1 MNIPEKGGLALK
13 KSFIKMVSVLTAGTL
28 ALGGVPVMAEDN
40 KTADLSAEDVISAQD
55 MAALEE
61 RISPY
66 SVEVLEADVT
76 EEEDGLIDSSLE
88 LAREECES
96 EEAAY
101 TEYRNA
107 SYNFQSD
114 FFYSQLSAEARAY
127 YQQFAAACEQAA
139 NYSVNYTGRVSTT
152 SADGTKKS
160 HYVIAKVP
168 FTGRFTQDEA
178 LAVATAFFY
187 SNPQY
192 FFVSQLAW
200 NSDNIYLITYDG
212 YENGAARMAAANQ
225 IDIATSQWLA
235 EINQGRDDLEKESI
249 IYKKLCDSVIYN
261 KDENGAISE
270 GSNQTIAG
278 ALLNGRCVCNG
289 YAMTVTYFSHLIG
302 IDCVGIVGNNHAWNS
317 INLGG
322 SWYDLDV
329 TWMDRYE
336 VTGRYYYPF
345 CNRGSGVFMALDS
358 SGYHNPKESRY
369 TNITLPDASHSN
381 PLFITLDAERNA
393 SGSATLNWE
402 AINGCQ
408 GYSLYRYRSGAYS
421 QVSEFSSAYTGCTVA
436 DLQNS
441 DGFVVRAQMWD
452 PVTYQN
458 VLTSFSQSAVA
469 YVENIVQKPQI
480 TGLIAGDRS
489 MTVNWTSVD
498 GASRYGV
505 YYYIN
510 GKWTC
515 AGYTSNLYM
524 NVTGLTNGSRYGFAV
539 KAYVNGAW
547 TDVTSSDMVYASPE
561 GADKPVITSAE
572 AGDKSVKLTW
582 DGVDTAEKYAV
593 YYKLDGRWTCYG
605 YTTDLTMN
613 VTGLTNGSSY
623 GFAVKAYVNGAWT
636 GVASSD
642 IVYVSPKGAD
652 KPFITSAEAGDRSVK
667 LTWSGV
673 DSAERYGVYYYI
685 GGKWSFAGYT
695 TELTYEVSGLA
706 NGSRYGFAVKA
717 YVNGVWTAVTSADMV
732 YAQPAGSTV
741 TSDKPVITSAEAG
754 DRSVKLTWDGVD
766 TAEKYAVYY
775 KLDGRWTCYGYTT
788 DLTMNVTGLTNGSSY
803 GFAVKAYVNGAW
815 TGVASSDIVYVSPKG
830 ADKPFITSAEAGD
843 RSVKLTWSGVDSAER
858 YGVYYYIGGK
868 WSFAGYTTEL
878 TYEVSGLANGSRYGF
893 AVKAY
898 VNGVWTAVTSADMVY
913 AQPAGSTV
921 TSDKPV
927 ITKAEAGDGCV
938 YLEWTA
944 VEGADRYAV
953 YSYINGTWTFQ
964 CYTDAIGINIENLAN
979 GIKYGFAVKAYVNGS
994 WTAVTSA
1001 DIVYAKPAAEAA

>member
-1 MNIPEKGGLALK
+1 MK
-13 KSFIKMVSVLTAGTL
+13 KSFIKIVSVLTAGTL

-66 SVEVLEADVT
+66 SVEVLEADIT

-261 KDENGAISE
+261 KDENGAISA

-572 AGDKSVKLTW
+572 AGDRSVKLTW

-593 YYKLDGRWTCYG
+593 YYKLDGKWTCYG
-605 YTTDLTMN
+605 YTTDLAMN

-717 YVNGVWTAVTSADMV
+717 YVNGAWTAVTSADMV

-775 KLDGRWTCYGYTT
+775 KLDGKWTCYGYTT
-788 DLTMNVTGLTNGSSY
+788 DLAMNVTGLTNGSSY

-898 VNGVWTAVTSADMVY
+898 VNGAWTAVTSADMVY

>member
-1 MNIPEKGGLALK
+1 M
-13 KSFIKMVSVLTAGTL
+13 
-28 ALGGVPVMAEDN
+28 
-40 KTADLSAEDVISAQD
+40 
-55 MAALEE
+55 
-61 RISPY
+61 
-66 SVEVLEADVT
+66 
-76 EEEDGLIDSSLE
+76 
-88 LAREECES
+88 
-96 EEAAY
+96 
-101 TEYRNA
+101 
-107 SYNFQSD
+107 
-114 FFYSQLSAEARAY
+114 
-127 YQQFAAACEQAA
+127 
-139 NYSVNYTGRVSTT
+139 
-152 SADGTKKS
+152 
-160 HYVIAKVP
+160 
-168 FTGRFTQDEA
+168 
-178 LAVATAFFY
+178 
-187 SNPQY
+187 
-192 FFVSQLAW
+192 
-200 NSDNIYLITYDG
+200 
-212 YENGAARMAAANQ
+212 
-225 IDIATSQWLA
+225 
-235 EINQGRDDLEKESI
+235 
-249 IYKKLCDSVIYN
+249 
-261 KDENGAISE
+261 
-270 GSNQTIAG
+270 
-278 ALLNGRCVCNG
+278 
-289 YAMTVTYFSHLIG
+289 
-302 IDCVGIVGNNHAWNS
+302 
-317 INLGG
+317 
-322 SWYDLDV
+322 
-329 TWMDRYE
+329 
-336 VTGRYYYPF
+336 
-345 CNRGSGVFMALDS
+345 
-358 SGYHNPKESRY
+358 
-369 TNITLPDASHSN
+369 
-381 PLFITLDAERNA
+381 
-393 SGSATLNWE
+393 
-402 AINGCQ
+402 
-408 GYSLYRYRSGAYS
+408 
-421 QVSEFSSAYTGCTVA
+421 A

-593 YYKLDGRWTCYG
+593 YYKLDGKWTCYG
-605 YTTDLTMN
+605 YTTDLAMN
-613 VTGLTNGSSY
+613 VMGLTNGSSY

-652 KPFITSAEAGDRSVK
+652 KPVITSAEAGDRSVK

-673 DSAERYGVYYYI
+673 DGAERYGVYYYI
-685 GGKWSFAGYT
+685 GGKWSFAGHT

-717 YVNGVWTAVTSADMV
+717 YVNGA
-732 YAQPAGSTV
+732 
-741 TSDKPVITSAEAG
+741 
-754 DRSVKLTWDGVD
+754 
-766 TAEKYAVYY
+766 
-775 KLDGRWTCYGYTT
+775 
-788 DLTMNVTGLTNGSSY
+788 
-803 GFAVKAYVNGAW
+803 
-815 TGVASSDIVYVSPKG
+815 
-830 ADKPFITSAEAGD
+830 
-843 RSVKLTWSGVDSAER
+843 
-858 YGVYYYIGGK
+858 
-868 WSFAGYTTEL
+868 
-878 TYEVSGLANGSRYGF
+878 
-893 AVKAY
+893 
-898 VNGVWTAVTSADMVY
+898 WTAVTSADMVY

>member
-1 MNIPEKGGLALK
+1 MK
-13 KSFIKMVSVLTAGTL
+13 KSFIKIVSVLTAGTL

-66 SVEVLEADVT
+66 SVEVLEADIT

-261 KDENGAISE
+261 KDENGAISA

>member
-1 MNIPEKGGLALK
+1 MK
-13 KSFIKMVSVLTAGTL
+13 KSFIKIVSVLTAGTL

-261 KDENGAISE
+261 KDENGAISA

-421 QVSEFSSAYTGCTVA
+421 QVSEFSSVNTGCTVA

-452 PVTYQN
+452 PVLNQN
-458 VLTSFSQSAVA
+458 VLTSFSSSAVA
-469 YVENIVQKPQI
+469 YVEGAAETKPQI
-480 TGLIAGDRS
+480 TGLIPGDRS
-489 MTVNWTSVD
+489 MLVNWTAAE
-498 GASRYGV
+498 GASRYAV

-510 GKWTC
+510 GKWSC
-515 AGYTSNLYM
+515 AGYTSDLYM
-524 NVTGLTNGSRYGFAV
+524 NVTGLTNGSKYGFAV
-539 KAYVNGAW
+539 KAYINDAW
-547 TDVTSSDMVYASPE
+547 TGVSSSDIVYASPK
-561 GADKPVITSAE
+561 GADKPVITEAE

-642 IVYVSPKGAD
+642 IVYVSPEGADKPVITSAEAGDKSVKLTWDGVDTAEKYAVYYKLDGKWTCYGYTTDLAMNVTGLTNGSSYGFAVKAYVNGAWTGVAPSDIVYVSPKGAD
-652 KPFITSAEAGDRSVK
+652 KPVITSAEAGDRSVK

-685 GGKWSFAGYT
+685 GGKWSFAGQT

-717 YVNGVWTAVTSADMV
+717 YVNGAWTAVTSADMV
-732 YAQPAGSTV
+732 YAQPV
-741 TSDKPVITSAEAG
+741 
-754 DRSVKLTWDGVD
+754 
-766 TAEKYAVYY
+766 
-775 KLDGRWTCYGYTT
+775 
-788 DLTMNVTGLTNGSSY
+788 
-803 GFAVKAYVNGAW
+803 
-815 TGVASSDIVYVSPKG
+815 
-830 ADKPFITSAEAGD
+830 
-843 RSVKLTWSGVDSAER
+843 
-858 YGVYYYIGGK
+858 
-868 WSFAGYTTEL
+868 
-878 TYEVSGLANGSRYGF
+878 
-893 AVKAY
+893 
-898 VNGVWTAVTSADMVY
+898 
-913 AQPAGSTV
+913 GSTV

>member
-1 MNIPEKGGLALK
+1 MK
-13 KSFIKMVSVLTAGTL
+13 KSFIKIVSVLTAGTL

-369 TNITLPDASHSN
+369 TNIILPDASHSN

-469 YVENIVQKPQI
+469 YVENTVQKPQI

-524 NVTGLTNGSRYGFAV
+524 NVTGLTNGSSYGFAV

-547 TDVTSSDMVYASPE
+547 TGVASSDIVYVSPE

-593 YYKLDGRWTCYG
+593 YYKLDGKWTCYG
-605 YTTDLTMN
+605 YTTDLAMN

-652 KPFITSAEAGDRSVK
+652 KPVITSAEAGDRSVK

-685 GGKWSFAGYT
+685 GGKWSFAGHT

-717 YVNGVWTAVTSADMV
+717 YVNGAWTAVTSADMV

-741 TSDKPVITSAEAG
+741 TSDKPVITKAEAG
-754 DRSVKLTWDGVD
+754 DGCVYLEW
-766 TAEKYAVYY
+766 TAVEGADRYAVYSY
-775 KLDGRWTCYGYTT
+775 INGTWTFQCYT
-788 DLTMNVTGLTNGSSY
+788 DAIGINIEDLANGIKY
-803 GFAVKAYVNGAW
+803 GFAVKAYVNGA
-815 TGVASSDIVYVSPKG
+815 
-830 ADKPFITSAEAGD
+830 
-843 RSVKLTWSGVDSAER
+843 
-858 YGVYYYIGGK
+858 
-868 WSFAGYTTEL
+868 
-878 TYEVSGLANGSRYGF
+878 
-893 AVKAY
+893 
-898 VNGVWTAVTSADMVY
+898 WTAVTSADMVY

-1001 DIVYAKPAAEAA
+1001 DIVYAKPEAEAA

>member
-1 MNIPEKGGLALK
+1 M
-13 KSFIKMVSVLTAGTL
+13 LTAGTL

-101 TEYRNA
+101 TEYQNA

-212 YENGAARMAAANQ
+212 YENGAARMAAANR

-261 KDENGAISE
+261 KDENGAISA

-421 QVSEFSSAYTGCTVA
+421 QVSGFSSAYTGCTVA

-469 YVENIVQKPQI
+469 YVKNIVQKPQI

-510 GKWTC
+510 GKWT
-515 AGYTSNLYM
+515 AQ
-524 NVTGLTNGSRYGFAV
+524 
-539 KAYVNGAW
+539 
-547 TDVTSSDMVYASPE
+547 
-561 GADKPVITSAE
+561 
-572 AGDKSVKLTW
+572 
-582 DGVDTAEKYAV
+582 
-593 YYKLDGRWTCYG
+593 
-605 YTTDLTMN
+605 
-613 VTGLTNGSSY
+613 
-623 GFAVKAYVNGAWT
+623 
-636 GVASSD
+636 D
-642 IVYVSPKGAD
+642 ILP
-652 KPFITSAEAGDRSVK
+652 
-667 LTWSGV
+667 
-673 DSAERYGVYYYI
+673 
-685 GGKWSFAGYT
+685 
-695 TELTYEVSGLA
+695 
-706 NGSRYGFAVKA
+706 
-717 YVNGVWTAVTSADMV
+717 
-732 YAQPAGSTV
+732 
-741 TSDKPVITSAEAG
+741 
-754 DRSVKLTWDGVD
+754 
-766 TAEKYAVYY
+766 
-775 KLDGRWTCYGYTT
+775 
-788 DLTMNVTGLTNGSSY
+788 
-803 GFAVKAYVNGAW
+803 
-815 TGVASSDIVYVSPKG
+815 
-830 ADKPFITSAEAGD
+830 
-843 RSVKLTWSGVDSAER
+843 
-858 YGVYYYIGGK
+858 
-868 WSFAGYTTEL
+868 
-878 TYEVSGLANGSRYGF
+878 
-893 AVKAY
+893 
-898 VNGVWTAVTSADMVY
+898 
-913 AQPAGSTV
+913 
-921 TSDKPV
+921 
-927 ITKAEAGDGCV
+927 
-938 YLEWTA
+938 
-944 VEGADRYAV
+944 
-953 YSYINGTWTFQ
+953 TF
-964 CYTDAIGINIENLAN
+964 T
-979 GIKYGFAVKAYVNGS
+979 
-994 WTAVTSA
+994 
-1001 DIVYAKPAAEAA
+1001 

>member
-1 MNIPEKGGLALK
+1 MK
-13 KSFIKMVSVLTAGTL
+13 KSFIKIVSVLTAGTL

-40 KTADLSAEDVISAQD
+40 KTADLSADDVISAQD

-261 KDENGAISE
+261 KDENGAISA

-572 AGDKSVKLTW
+572 AGDRSVKLTW

-593 YYKLDGRWTCYG
+593 YYKLDGKWTCYG
-605 YTTDLTMN
+605 YTTDLAMN

-717 YVNGVWTAVTSADMV
+717 YVNGAWTAVTSADMV

-775 KLDGRWTCYGYTT
+775 KLDGKWTCYGYTT
-788 DLTMNVTGLTNGSSY
+788 DLAMNVTGLTNGSSY

-898 VNGVWTAVTSADMVY
+898 VNGAWTAVTSADMVY

>member
-1 MNIPEKGGLALK
+1 MK
-13 KSFIKMVSVLTAGTL
+13 KSFIKIVSVLTAGTL

-88 LAREECES
+88 LVREECES

-261 KDENGAISE
+261 KDENGAISA

-408 GYSLYRYRSGAYS
+408 GYSLYRYRSGTYS
-421 QVSEFSSAYTGCTVA
+421 YVSEFSSVNTGCTVA

-452 PVTYQN
+452 PVLNQN
-458 VLTSFSQSAVA
+458 VLTSFSSSAVA
-469 YVENIVQKPQI
+469 YVEGAAETKPQI

-489 MTVNWTSVD
+489 MTVNWTAAE
-498 GASRYGV
+498 GASRYAV

-642 IVYVSPKGAD
+642 IVYVSPEGA
-652 KPFITSAEAGDRSVK
+652 
-667 LTWSGV
+667 
-673 DSAERYGVYYYI
+673 
-685 GGKWSFAGYT
+685 
-695 TELTYEVSGLA
+695 
-706 NGSRYGFAVKA
+706 
-717 YVNGVWTAVTSADMV
+717 
-732 YAQPAGSTV
+732 
-741 TSDKPVITSAEAG
+741 DKPVITSAEAG
-754 DRSVKLTWDGVD
+754 DKSVKLAWNGVD

-788 DLTMNVTGLTNGSSY
+788 DLAMNVTGLTNGSSY

-830 ADKPFITSAEAGD
+830 ADKPVITSAEAGD

-868 WSFAGYTTEL
+868 WSFAGHTTEL

-898 VNGVWTAVTSADMVY
+898 VNGAWTAVTSADMVY

-1001 DIVYAKPAAEAA
+1001 DIVYAKPEAEAA

>member
-1 MNIPEKGGLALK
+1 M
-13 KSFIKMVSVLTAGTL
+13 
-28 ALGGVPVMAEDN
+28 
-40 KTADLSAEDVISAQD
+40 
-55 MAALEE
+55 
-61 RISPY
+61 
-66 SVEVLEADVT
+66 
-76 EEEDGLIDSSLE
+76 
-88 LAREECES
+88 
-96 EEAAY
+96 
-101 TEYRNA
+101 
-107 SYNFQSD
+107 
-114 FFYSQLSAEARAY
+114 
-127 YQQFAAACEQAA
+127 
-139 NYSVNYTGRVSTT
+139 
-152 SADGTKKS
+152 
-160 HYVIAKVP
+160 
-168 FTGRFTQDEA
+168 
-178 LAVATAFFY
+178 
-187 SNPQY
+187 
-192 FFVSQLAW
+192 
-200 NSDNIYLITYDG
+200 
-212 YENGAARMAAANQ
+212 
-225 IDIATSQWLA
+225 
-235 EINQGRDDLEKESI
+235 
-249 IYKKLCDSVIYN
+249 
-261 KDENGAISE
+261 
-270 GSNQTIAG
+270 
-278 ALLNGRCVCNG
+278 
-289 YAMTVTYFSHLIG
+289 
-302 IDCVGIVGNNHAWNS
+302 
-317 INLGG
+317 
-322 SWYDLDV
+322 
-329 TWMDRYE
+329 
-336 VTGRYYYPF
+336 
-345 CNRGSGVFMALDS
+345 
-358 SGYHNPKESRY
+358 
-369 TNITLPDASHSN
+369 
-381 PLFITLDAERNA
+381 
-393 SGSATLNWE
+393 
-402 AINGCQ
+402 
-408 GYSLYRYRSGAYS
+408 
-421 QVSEFSSAYTGCTVA
+421 A

-593 YYKLDGRWTCYG
+593 YYKLDGKWTCYG
-605 YTTDLTMN
+605 YTNELSMN

-636 GVASSD
+636 GVAPSD

-652 KPFITSAEAGDRSVK
+652 KPVITSAEAGDRSVK

-685 GGKWSFAGYT
+685 GGKWSFAGHT

-717 YVNGVWTAVTSADMV
+717 YVNGA
-732 YAQPAGSTV
+732 
-741 TSDKPVITSAEAG
+741 
-754 DRSVKLTWDGVD
+754 
-766 TAEKYAVYY
+766 
-775 KLDGRWTCYGYTT
+775 
-788 DLTMNVTGLTNGSSY
+788 
-803 GFAVKAYVNGAW
+803 
-815 TGVASSDIVYVSPKG
+815 
-830 ADKPFITSAEAGD
+830 
-843 RSVKLTWSGVDSAER
+843 
-858 YGVYYYIGGK
+858 
-868 WSFAGYTTEL
+868 
-878 TYEVSGLANGSRYGF
+878 
-893 AVKAY
+893 
-898 VNGVWTAVTSADMVY
+898 WTAVTSADMVY

>member
-593 YYKLDGRWTCYG
+593 YYKLDGKWTCYG
-605 YTTDLTMN
+605 YTTDLAMN

-775 KLDGRWTCYGYTT
+775 KLDGKWTCYGYTT
-788 DLTMNVTGLTNGSSY
+788 DLAMNVTGLTNGSSY

>member
-1 MNIPEKGGLALK
+1 MK
-13 KSFIKMVSVLTAGTL
+13 KSFIKIVSVLTAGTL

-40 KTADLSAEDVISAQD
+40 KTADLSADDVISAQD

-261 KDENGAISE
+261 KDENGAISA

-605 YTTDLTMN
+605 YTTDLAMN

-717 YVNGVWTAVTSADMV
+717 YVNGAWTAVTSADMV

-788 DLTMNVTGLTNGSSY
+788 DLAMNVTGLTNGSSY

-898 VNGVWTAVTSADMVY
+898 VNGAWTAVTSADMVY

>member
-1 MNIPEKGGLALK
+1 MK
-13 KSFIKMVSVLTAGTL
+13 KSFIKIVSVLTAGTL

-40 KTADLSAEDVISAQD
+40 KTADLSADDVISAQD

-261 KDENGAISE
+261 KDENGAISA

-593 YYKLDGRWTCYG
+593 YYKLDDRWTCYG
-605 YTTDLTMN
+605 YTTDLAMN

-717 YVNGVWTAVTSADMV
+717 YVNGAWTAVTSADMV

-775 KLDGRWTCYGYTT
+775 KLDDRWTCYGYTT
-788 DLTMNVTGLTNGSSY
+788 DLAMNVTGLTNGSSY

-898 VNGVWTAVTSADMVY
+898 VNGAWTAVTSADMVY

>member
-13 KSFIKMVSVLTAGTL
+13 KSFIKIVSVLTAGTL

-66 SVEVLEADVT
+66 SVEVLEADIT

-261 KDENGAISE
+261 KDENGAISA

-593 YYKLDGRWTCYG
+593 YYKLDGKWTCYG
-605 YTTDLTMN
+605 YTTDLAMN

-775 KLDGRWTCYGYTT
+775 KLDGKWTCYGYTT
-788 DLTMNVTGLTNGSSY
+788 DLAMNVTGLTNGSSY

>member
-1 MNIPEKGGLALK
+1 MK
-13 KSFIKMVSVLTAGTL
+13 KSFIKIVSVLTAGTL

-66 SVEVLEADVT
+66 SVEVLEADIT

-261 KDENGAISE
+261 KDENGAISA

-717 YVNGVWTAVTSADMV
+717 YVNGAWTAVTSADMV

-898 VNGVWTAVTSADMVY
+898 VNGAWTAVTSADMVY

>member
-1 MNIPEKGGLALK
+1 MK
-13 KSFIKMVSVLTAGTL
+13 KSFIKIVSVLTAGTL

-66 SVEVLEADVT
+66 SVEVLEADIT

-261 KDENGAISE
+261 KDENGAISA

-717 YVNGVWTAVTSADMV
+717 YVNGAWTAVTSADMV

-775 KLDGRWTCYGYTT
+775 KLDGKWTCYGYTT
-788 DLTMNVTGLTNGSSY
+788 DLAMNVTGLTNGSSY

-898 VNGVWTAVTSADMVY
+898 VNGAWTAVTSADMVY

>member
-1 MNIPEKGGLALK
+1 MK
-13 KSFIKMVSVLTAGTL
+13 KSFIKIVSVLTAGTL

-40 KTADLSAEDVISAQD
+40 KTADLSADDVISAQD

-261 KDENGAISE
+261 KDENGAISA

-605 YTTDLTMN
+605 YTTDLAMN

-788 DLTMNVTGLTNGSSY
+788 DLAMNVTGLTNGSSY

>member
-1 MNIPEKGGLALK
+1 MK
-13 KSFIKMVSVLTAGTL
+13 KSFIKIVSVLTAGTL

-96 EEAAY
+96 EAAAY
-101 TEYRNA
+101 TEYQNA

-261 KDENGAISE
+261 KDENGAISA

-408 GYSLYRYRSGAYS
+408 GYSLYRYRSGTYS
-421 QVSEFSSAYTGCTVA
+421 YVSEFSSMNTGCTVA
-436 DLQNS
+436 DLQSS

-452 PVTYQN
+452 PVLNQN
-458 VLTSFSQSAVA
+458 VLTSFSSSAVA
-469 YVENIVQKPQI
+469 YVEGAAETKPQI

-593 YYKLDGRWTCYG
+593 YYKLDGKWTCYG

-642 IVYVSPKGAD
+642 IVYVSPEGA
-652 KPFITSAEAGDRSVK
+652 
-667 LTWSGV
+667 
-673 DSAERYGVYYYI
+673 
-685 GGKWSFAGYT
+685 
-695 TELTYEVSGLA
+695 
-706 NGSRYGFAVKA
+706 
-717 YVNGVWTAVTSADMV
+717 
-732 YAQPAGSTV
+732 
-741 TSDKPVITSAEAG
+741 DKPVITSAEAG
-754 DRSVKLTWDGVD
+754 DKSVKLAWNGVD

-815 TGVASSDIVYVSPKG
+815 TGVASSDIVYVSPEG
-830 ADKPFITSAEAGD
+830 ADKPVITSAEAGD

-868 WSFAGYTTEL
+868 WSFAGHTTEL
-878 TYEVSGLANGSRYGF
+878 TYEVRGLANGSRYGF

-898 VNGVWTAVTSADMVY
+898 VNGAWTAVTSADMVY
-913 AQPAGSTV
+913 AQPVGSTV

>member
-1 MNIPEKGGLALK
+1 MK
-13 KSFIKMVSVLTAGTL
+13 KSFIKIVSVLTAGTL

-96 EEAAY
+96 EAAAY
-101 TEYRNA
+101 TEYQNA

-261 KDENGAISE
+261 KDENGAISA

-408 GYSLYRYRSGAYS
+408 GYSLYRYRSGTYS
-421 QVSEFSSAYTGCTVA
+421 YVSEFSSMNTGCTVA
-436 DLQNS
+436 DLQSS

-452 PVTYQN
+452 PVLNQN
-458 VLTSFSQSAVA
+458 VLTSFSSSAVA
-469 YVENIVQKPQI
+469 YVEGAAETKPQI

-593 YYKLDGRWTCYG
+593 YYKLDGKWTCYG

-642 IVYVSPKGAD
+642 IVYVSPEGA
-652 KPFITSAEAGDRSVK
+652 
-667 LTWSGV
+667 
-673 DSAERYGVYYYI
+673 
-685 GGKWSFAGYT
+685 
-695 TELTYEVSGLA
+695 
-706 NGSRYGFAVKA
+706 
-717 YVNGVWTAVTSADMV
+717 
-732 YAQPAGSTV
+732 
-741 TSDKPVITSAEAG
+741 DKPVITSAEAG
-754 DRSVKLTWDGVD
+754 DKSVKLAWNGVD

-815 TGVASSDIVYVSPKG
+815 TGVAPSDIVYVSPKG
-830 ADKPFITSAEAGD
+830 ADKPVITSAEAGD

-868 WSFAGYTTEL
+868 WSFAGHTTEL
-878 TYEVSGLANGSRYGF
+878 TYEVRGLANGSRYGF

-898 VNGVWTAVTSADMVY
+898 VNGAWTAVTSADMVY
-913 AQPAGSTV
+913 AQPVGSTV

>member
-1 MNIPEKGGLALK
+1 MK
-13 KSFIKMVSVLTAGTL
+13 KSFIKIVSVLTAGTL

-40 KTADLSAEDVISAQD
+40 KTADLSAKDVISAQD

-76 EEEDGLIDSSLE
+76 EEEDGFIDSSLE

-114 FFYSQLSAEARAY
+114 FFYSQLSAKARAY

-421 QVSEFSSAYTGCTVA
+421 QVSEFSSVNTGCTVA

-452 PVTYQN
+452 PVLNQN
-458 VLTSFSQSAVA
+458 VLTSFSSSAVA
-469 YVENIVQKPQI
+469 YVEGAAETKPQI
-480 TGLIAGDRS
+480 TGLIPGDRS
-489 MTVNWTSVD
+489 MLVNWTAAE
-498 GASRYGV
+498 GASRYAV

-510 GKWTC
+510 GKWSC
-515 AGYTSNLYM
+515 AGYTSDLYM
-524 NVTGLTNGSRYGFAV
+524 NVTGLTNGSKYGFAV
-539 KAYVNGAW
+539 KAYINDAW
-547 TDVTSSDMVYASPE
+547 TGVSSSDIVYASPK
-561 GADKPVITSAE
+561 GADKPVITEAE

-593 YYKLDGRWTCYG
+593 YYKLDGKWTCYG

-636 GVASSD
+636 GVAPSD

-652 KPFITSAEAGDRSVK
+652 KPVITSAEAGDRSVK

-685 GGKWSFAGYT
+685 GGKWSFAGHT
-695 TELTYEVSGLA
+695 TELTYEVRGLA

-717 YVNGVWTAVTSADMV
+717 YVNGAWTAVTSADMV
-732 YAQPAGSTV
+732 YAQPV
-741 TSDKPVITSAEAG
+741 
-754 DRSVKLTWDGVD
+754 
-766 TAEKYAVYY
+766 
-775 KLDGRWTCYGYTT
+775 
-788 DLTMNVTGLTNGSSY
+788 
-803 GFAVKAYVNGAW
+803 
-815 TGVASSDIVYVSPKG
+815 
-830 ADKPFITSAEAGD
+830 
-843 RSVKLTWSGVDSAER
+843 
-858 YGVYYYIGGK
+858 
-868 WSFAGYTTEL
+868 
-878 TYEVSGLANGSRYGF
+878 
-893 AVKAY
+893 
-898 VNGVWTAVTSADMVY
+898 
-913 AQPAGSTV
+913 GSTV

>member
-1 MNIPEKGGLALK
+1 MK
-13 KSFIKMVSVLTAGTL
+13 KSFIKIVSVLTAGTL

-101 TEYRNA
+101 TEYQNA

-114 FFYSQLSAEARAY
+114 FFYSQLSAKARAY

-302 IDCVGIVGNNHAWNS
+302 IDCVGIVGNNHAWNC

-393 SGSATLNWE
+393 SGSAILNWE

-408 GYSLYRYRSGAYS
+408 GYSLYRYRSGTYS
-421 QVSEFSSAYTGCTVA
+421 YVSEFSSMNTGCTVA
-436 DLQNS
+436 DLQSS

-452 PVTYQN
+452 PVLNQN
-458 VLTSFSQSAVA
+458 VLTSFSSSAVA
-469 YVENIVQKPQI
+469 YVEGAAETKPQI
-480 TGLIAGDRS
+480 TGLIPGDRS
-489 MTVNWTSVD
+489 MLVNWTAAE
-498 GASRYGV
+498 GASRYAV

-510 GKWTC
+510 GKWSC
-515 AGYTSNLYM
+515 AGYTSDLYM
-524 NVTGLTNGSRYGFAV
+524 NVTGLTNGSKYGFAV
-539 KAYVNGAW
+539 KAYINDAW
-547 TDVTSSDMVYASPE
+547 TGVSSSDIVYASPK

-642 IVYVSPKGAD
+642 IVYVSPEGA
-652 KPFITSAEAGDRSVK
+652 
-667 LTWSGV
+667 
-673 DSAERYGVYYYI
+673 
-685 GGKWSFAGYT
+685 
-695 TELTYEVSGLA
+695 
-706 NGSRYGFAVKA
+706 
-717 YVNGVWTAVTSADMV
+717 
-732 YAQPAGSTV
+732 
-741 TSDKPVITSAEAG
+741 DKPVITSAEAG
-754 DRSVKLTWDGVD
+754 DKSVKLTWDGVD

-775 KLDGRWTCYGYTT
+775 KLDGAWTCYGYTT
-788 DLTMNVTGLTNGSSY
+788 DLAMNVTGLTNGSSY

-843 RSVKLTWSGVDSAER
+843 RSVKLTWNGVDSAER

-868 WSFAGYTTEL
+868 WSFAGQTTEL

-898 VNGVWTAVTSADMVY
+898 VNGAWTAVTSADMVY

-921 TSDKPV
+921 TSGKPV

>member
-1 MNIPEKGGLALK
+1 MK

-593 YYKLDGRWTCYG
+593 YYKLDGKWTCYG
-605 YTTDLTMN
+605 YTTDLAMN

-717 YVNGVWTAVTSADMV
+717 YVNGAWTAVTSADMV

-775 KLDGRWTCYGYTT
+775 KLDGKWTCYGYTT
-788 DLTMNVTGLTNGSSY
+788 DLAMNVTGLTNGSSY

-898 VNGVWTAVTSADMVY
+898 VNGAWTAVTSADMVY